1 MMPEVTR
8 RQRLTHTILR
18 HLGESPPYADD
29 SQGVDLNRRIEVQKL
44 IYLAQEALRLH
55 RMTLRYG
62 DYNWYVRG
70 PYSPAAARDCY
81 ALDGIGA
88 DSIET
93 PELREEAVE
102 AVRPV
107 SDLIEARQGHLSKH
121 EWLELLASLHYHLT
135 RSRAAASGSDEL
147 ADEEVQTFLQYKP
160 KFSPGDVR
168 AAWEALRQGGLL
180 E

>member
-1 MMPEVTR
+1 MPEVTH
-8 RQRLTHTILR
+8 RQRLTHTVLK
-18 HLGESPPYADD
+18 HLSEAPPYADD

-44 IYLAQEALRLH
+44 IYLAQEALRCH
-55 RMTLRYG
+55 RMTLCYG

-81 ALDGIGA
+81 ALDDIGA

-102 AVRPV
+102 ALTPVRLFLETKP
-107 SDLIEARQGHLSKH
+107 DRLPKH
-121 EWLELLASLHYHLT
+121 RWLELIASLHYHLT
-135 RSRAAASGSDEL
+135 RSRAADSGSDEL
-147 ADEEVQTFLQYKP
+147 ADEEVQTFLRHKP
-160 KFSPGDVR
+160 GFSPGDVR